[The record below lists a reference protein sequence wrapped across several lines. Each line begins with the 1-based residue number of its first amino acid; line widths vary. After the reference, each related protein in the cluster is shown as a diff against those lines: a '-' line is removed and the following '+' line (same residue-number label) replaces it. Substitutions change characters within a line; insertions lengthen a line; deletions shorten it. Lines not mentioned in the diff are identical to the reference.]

1 MAKKQPPTC
10 PVCDAGTLKAHRY
23 SDEFEYRGRTL
34 KVDDR
39 ECWLCPACSADPIFP
54 DQARR
59 NHARYQDARRKSCG
73 LLTSDE
79 IAAIRK
85 QPALTQSQAALIFA
99 GGSNAFSKYERGDV
113 IQSVAMDRPLRLASQ
128 NTATMEALKPLATN
142 GEQRGRRASPVPG
155 CTAFF
160 WLRLAFL
167 AICSG

>member
-34 KVDDR
+34 KVDDL

-73 LLTSDE
+73 LLTGDE

-85 QPALTQSQAALIFA
+85 QLALTQSQAALIFG

-113 IQSVAMDRPLRLASQ
+113 IQSVAMDRLLRLASQ
-128 NTATMEALKPLATN
+128 NRATFEELKQLATN
-142 GEQRGRRASPVPG
+142 GEQRARPASPVHG
-155 CTAFF
+155 
-160 WLRLAFL
+160 
-167 AICSG
+167 